1 MDVQRTEKLIH
12 APKGMEQA
20 PDKEGSLK
28 WNGLTVIQFCLHTQG
43 TRGSFFLKDHLLLF
57 VKSGVYTVKYK
68 NEKHT
73 VRSNEMIFL
82 HKAIKVDYE
91 KSGEPGTEYLLDYM
105 MFYLNGDILLK
116 FADFADWK
124 AIHST
129 SDIAQVSV
137 ISVNAPMRA
146 YIDSLKSYFH
156 PSDSISDGL
165 VGVKF
170 MELLFHLAEANTN
183 LLQQLLYPHP
193 PERSQI
199 EQVVEENVTNP
210 VSIEDLAY
218 LSGRSLSTFK
228 REFRAL
234 YNSSPLKWI
243 RNRRL
248 DLASQ
253 LLLESTQSVTDICYA
268 CGFENTT
275 HFSKVFKMRFDL
287 SPTEYRRQNLRKE

>member
-1 MDVQRTEKLIH
+1 MGVRTGKLIS
-12 APKGMEQA
+12 APKGMELA

-43 TRGSFFLKDHLLLF
+43 TKGSFFLKDHLLLF
-57 VKSGVYTVKYK
+57 VKSGVYTVKYR
-68 NEKHT
+68 NQKHT

-82 HKAIKVDYE
+82 HKAIKVEYE
-91 KSGEPGTEYLLDYM
+91 KSGEPGTEYLLDYI
-105 MFYLNGDILLK
+105 MFYLNGDILHK
-116 FADFADWK
+116 FADFAEWK
-124 AIHST
+124 TNHST
-129 SDIAQVSV
+129 DDVVPVSV
-137 ISVNAPMRA
+137 VSVNAPLRA
-146 YIDSLKSYFH
+146 YIDSLKSYFNQ
-156 PSDSISDGL
+156 SDSISDGL

-170 MELLFHLAEANTN
+170 MELLFHLAETNTN
-183 LLQQLLYPHP
+183 LLQQLLHPHP
-193 PERSQI
+193 TERSQI
-199 EQVVEENVTNP
+199 AQIVEENVTNP

-234 YNSSPLKWI
+234 YNSSPLRWI

-253 LLLESTQSVTDICYA
+253 LLLETTQSVTDICYA

-275 HFSKVFKMRFDL
+275 HFSKVFKLRFEL
-287 SPTEYRRQNLRKE
+287 SPTEYRRLNIRKE

>member
-1 MDVQRTEKLIH
+1 MGVRTEKQIS
-12 APKGMEQA
+12 APQGMELA

-43 TRGSFFLKDHLLLF
+43 TKGSFFLKDHLLLF
-57 VKSGVYTVKYK
+57 VKSGVYTVKYR

-82 HKAIKVDYE
+82 HKAIKVEYV
-91 KSGEPGTEYLLDYM
+91 KSGEPGSEYLLDYM
-105 MFYLNGDILLK
+105 MFYLNEDILNK
-116 FADFADWK
+116 FADYADWK
-124 AIHST
+124 TIEST
-129 SDIAQVSV
+129 NDAFPVSV
-137 ISVNAPMRA
+137 IPVNVPIRA
-146 YIDSLKSYFH
+146 YIDSLKSYFNQ
-156 PSDSISDGL
+156 PDPISDGL

-170 MELLFHLAEANTN
+170 MELLFHLAETNSN
-183 LLQQLLYPHP
+183 LLQQLLHPHP
-193 PERSQI
+193 TERSHI

-228 REFRAL
+228 REFRTL

-253 LLLESTQSVTDICYA
+253 LLLETTRPVTDICYA

-275 HFSKVFKMRFDL
+275 HFSKVFKMRFGV
-287 SPTEYRRQNLRKE
+287 SPTEYRRLNMRKE

>member
-28 WNGLTVIQFCLHTQG
+28 WNGLIVIQFCLHTQG

-57 VKSGVYTVKYK
+57 VKSGVYTVKFR
-68 NEKHT
+68 NEKYT

-91 KSGEPGTEYLLDYM
+91 KSGEPGTEYFLDYM
-105 MFYLNGDILLK
+105 MFYMNEDILQK

-124 AIHST
+124 TIHS
-129 SDIAQVSV
+129 INEVAPVSV

-146 YIDSLKSYFH
+146 YINSLKSYFNQ
-156 PSDSISDGL
+156 SDSISDGL

-193 PERSQI
+193 TERSQI

-228 REFRAL
+228 REFRTL
-234 YNSSPLKWI
+234 HNSSPLKWI

-253 LLLESTQSVTDICYA
+253 LLLESTQSVTDICFA

-287 SPTEYRRQNLRKE
+287 SPTEYRRRNLRKE

>member
-1 MDVQRTEKLIH
+1 MGIRNEKQIS
-12 APKGMEQA
+12 APKGMELA

-43 TRGSFFLKDHLLLF
+43 TKGSFFLKDHLLLF
-57 VKSGVYTVKYK
+57 VKSGVYTVKYR
-68 NEKHT
+68 NERYT

-82 HKAIKVDYE
+82 PKAIKVEYV
-91 KSGEPGTEYLLDYM
+91 KSGEPGSEYLLDYM
-105 MFYLNGDILLK
+105 MFYLNGDILNK
-116 FADFADWK
+116 FADYADWK
-124 AIHST
+124 TIQST
-129 SDIAQVSV
+129 NDVVPVSV
-137 ISVNAPMRA
+137 IPVNVPMRA
-146 YIDSLKSYFH
+146 YIDSLQSYFNQ
-156 PSDSISDGL
+156 PDPISDGL

-170 MELLFHLAEANTN
+170 MELLFHLAEINTN
-183 LLQQLLYPHP
+183 LLQQLLHPHP
-193 PERSQI
+193 TERSHI
-199 EQVVEENVTNP
+199 EQVVKENVTNP

-253 LLLESTQSVTDICYA
+253 LLLETTKPVTDICYG

-275 HFSKVFKMRFDL
+275 HFSKVFKMRFGV
-287 SPTEYRRQNLRKE
+287 SPTEYRRLNMRKE